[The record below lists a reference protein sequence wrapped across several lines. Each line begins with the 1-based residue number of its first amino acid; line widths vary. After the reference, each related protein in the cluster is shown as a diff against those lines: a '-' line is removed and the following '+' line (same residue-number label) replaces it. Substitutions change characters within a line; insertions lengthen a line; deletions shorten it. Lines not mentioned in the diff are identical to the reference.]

1 MRSRH
6 LACTAAAI
14 AAALTVLAGAAAAQT
29 VGRAS
34 GAFPARVAFADALVE
49 RLNALR
55 ENRGLRP
62 LALSDPLATAA
73 SEQARSMG
81 QTGWFAHVSAD
92 GSSFAGRIARHYPR
106 RGTRAWTV
114 GENLCFGDLTIT
126 AAQCIELW
134 LASPPHRRNLFD
146 PAWREV
152 GVVAIGVEDAP
163 GDFGRLDTTIVVADF
178 GARG

>member
-1 MRSRH
+1 MHSRH
-6 LACTAAAI
+6 RVWTVAAI
-14 AAALTVLAGAAAAQT
+14 TAALTVLAGPVATQA
-29 VGRAS
+29 GGWRPD
-34 GAFPARVAFADALVE
+34 AFPARVELAGALVE

-55 ENRGLRP
+55 ETRGLRP
-62 LALSDPLATAA
+62 LTLSEGLSSAAT
-73 SEQARSMG
+73 EQARAMG
-81 QTGWFAHVSAD
+81 DTGQFAHTSAD
-92 GSSFAGRIARHYPR
+92 GGSFAGRIARHYPR

-126 AAQCIELW
+126 AAQCIGLW

-152 GVVAIGVEDAP
+152 GIVAIGVQDAP
-163 GDFGRLDTTIVVADF
+163 GDFGGLDTTIVVADF